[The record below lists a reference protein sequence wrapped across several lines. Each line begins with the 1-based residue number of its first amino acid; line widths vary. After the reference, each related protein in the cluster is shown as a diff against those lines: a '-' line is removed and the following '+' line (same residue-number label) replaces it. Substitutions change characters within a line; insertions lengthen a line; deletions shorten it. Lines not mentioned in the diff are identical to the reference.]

1 MLEKKNFNFDVEEE
15 MGKTTTMTD
24 NKGNEIVLLE
34 RIPYEEKFEFVREL
48 AERVLV
54 GNEEVG
60 LCYKSSMYDLMFNYL
75 YVKHYTNIDVAWV
88 ETAEDFRKLYDYCDV
103 SGLTHVCPKDFE
115 ALISL
120 WENYSNSVIELYE
133 RKNSLGALVKSW
145 LGTDIDTNKEETRE
159 LIEKLIDMKGA
170 LLEKEE
176 NEKVIQFAKANKK
189 VAPLKTGGAKLSFA
203 KKK

>member
-1 MLEKKNFNFDVEEE
+1 MLEKKIFNFDVEEE
-15 MGKTTTMTD
+15 MSKTTTMMD

-48 AERVLV
+48 AERVLI
-54 GNEEVG
+54 GSEETG
-60 LCYKSSMYDLMFNYL
+60 LCYKSSMYDIVFNYL
-75 YVKHYTNIDVAWV
+75 FVKHYTNIDVEWV

-103 SGLTHVCPKDFE
+103 SGLTHVRPKDFE

-189 VAPLKTGGAKLSFA
+189 APPLKTGGAKLNFA